1 MNDQGP
7 KDHNAKHGTFVYMDK
22 WWKLLFINIIKFICT
37 CGLKVLKTCKV
48 CLLAWLKL
56 NLKTALLE

>member
-22 WWKLLFINIIKFICT
+22 GWKLLFINIIKFICA

-48 CLLAWLKL
+48 CLLA
-56 NLKTALLE
+56 